1 MALPFKYGLSTPV
14 TTHQFFKSFREAWT
28 NILPRYQRAPPNH
41 IPRRIGIAVSGG
53 PDSMALA
60 YLCRRLQI
68 TRPELELDVK
78 AFVVDHKFRE
88 ESTEEAH
95 MVAKW
100 LSELDIQSEVL
111 TIDWLPGESPKKQM
125 AFETLARTKR
135 YQALGIACLE
145 NRLNTLLIGHH
156 LDDNVETGLLRM
168 TPTAKLEGLAG
179 IAPVAR
185 IPECRGLWGVSESG
199 SIETMRGRQRSFKF
213 DMTQGTMTHF
223 SVVDWSFNMATGGV
237 LVCRPL
243 LPFHKSSILET
254 CREAKVPYV
263 TDPTNSDPTLT
274 IRNTIRGLLATDR
287 LPRALRPASM
297 SMFLANNRVS
307 LLDIMSETD
316 KLLRDCQLLKFYP
329 NTSTMEVIFPTLPVQ
344 SSDAQNYRILAA
356 ALRRIVSL
364 ITPRPEVKNQALR
377 LYERFAHDI
386 FTGQQ
391 RNDFTVAG
399 VHFRLQESANNKRT
413 GVLFDNIWHISRTP
427 FMAGTEPE
435 LEIDG
440 LSDEWSPPVLWDNR
454 FWFQFRFRP
463 SLKVDPT
470 DPERHGSVD
479 VEEAATPSSSAAE
492 ELARLQSFNPR
503 IKIRPLTKEDMTH
516 ATRYLKKIKQNIEF
530 AQWAPRNSRFTLP
543 IVTTT
548 ALIPSTTTDTNT
560 NTNTKIKNKKRTGW
574 MKIRGDVPQERYL
587 GFPTLNFMDMDMD
600 EEIGFKV
607 QCRWSYKNVDTDAL
621 KLMGWLAEDHKNV
634 AGYHAHY

>member
-1 MALPFKYGLSTPV
+1 MALPFKYGISAPVSTQ
-14 TTHQFFKSFREAWT
+14 QFFKSFREAWT
-28 NILPRYQRAPPNH
+28 NILPRYQRAPVNH

-60 YLCRRLQI
+60 YLCRQLQI
-68 TRPELELDVK
+68 TRPELNLDVK

-95 MVAKW
+95 MVTKW
-100 LSELDIQSEVL
+100 LSNLDIQSEVL
-111 TIDWLPGESPKKQM
+111 TLDWLPGESPKKQM

-168 TPTAKLEGLAG
+168 TPTAQLEGLAG

-185 IPECRGLWGVSESG
+185 IPECHGLWGVSESG
-199 SIETMRGRQRSFKF
+199 SIETIRGRQRSFEFDLKEGKMTHFSTVDWKF
-213 DMTQGTMTHF
+213 DMT
-223 SVVDWSFNMATGGV
+223 TGGV
-237 LVCRPL
+237 LLCRPL
-243 LPFHKSSILET
+243 LPFYKSSILET

-274 IRNTIRGLLATDR
+274 IRNTIRNLLASDK

-297 SMFLANNRVS
+297 STFLANNRVS

-329 NTSTMEVIFPTLPVQ
+329 NTSTMEVMFPTLPIH

-356 ALRRIVSL
+356 ALRRIVNI

-377 LYERFAHDI
+377 LYERFAHEI

-399 VHFRLQESANNKRT
+399 VHFRLQESPNNKDT

-427 FMAGTEPE
+427 FMAGTEPI
-435 LEIDG
+435 LEIDN
-440 LSDEWSPPVLWDNR
+440 LSDEWSTPVLWDNR
-454 FWFQFRFRP
+454 YWFQFRFNRESASDPNDPLKAGSADGAERP
-463 SLKVDPT
+463 SA
-470 DPERHGSVD
+470 HS
-479 VEEAATPSSSAAE
+479 AE
-492 ELARLQSFNPR
+492 ELASLQSLNPR
-503 IKIRPLTKEDMTH
+503 ITIRPLEKKDM
-516 ATRYLKKIKQNIEF
+516 AFVNFYLKTMKRNYEF
-530 AQWAPRNSRFTLP
+530 AKWAPRNSRFTIPVITTSTLLP
-543 IVTTT
+543 TTE
-548 ALIPSTTTDTNT
+548 NQ
-560 NTNTKIKNKKRTGW
+560 NNKKRKKRRISIL
-574 MKIRGDVPQERYL
+574 KIRGNVPQEGYIGL
-587 GFPTLNFMDMDMD
+587 PTLNLMDMDVD
-600 EEIGFKV
+600 GEIGFKV
-607 QCRWSYKNVDTDAL
+607 QCRWSYKNVDTEAL
-621 KLMGWLAEDHKNV
+621 KMMGWLAEDQKKV
-634 AGYHAHY
+634 AGYHGHF